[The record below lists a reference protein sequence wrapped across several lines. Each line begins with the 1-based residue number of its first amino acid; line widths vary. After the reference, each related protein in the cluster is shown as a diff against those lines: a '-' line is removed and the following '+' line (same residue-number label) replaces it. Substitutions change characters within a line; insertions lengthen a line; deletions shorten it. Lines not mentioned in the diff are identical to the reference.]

1 MSLRL
6 IEIILP
12 DEENLERLRKLL
24 EEHPTIEIWEDQIT
38 GDRTIFKILVKA
50 EESEEILDLLEKRFS
65 KSENFRILLLPVEAS
80 IPRPEKSDDEESQ
93 QESDN
98 NKNSKKIGRISREEL
113 YDDIDGQANI
123 TWVYIIMV
131 VLSSIVASVGI
142 LKDNVA
148 IIIGAMVIAPLL
160 GPNIALALGTTLG
173 DTDLIVRALKANL
186 AGIGATLVMS
196 IAIGMLLYV
205 DTSIGE
211 LASRTEVGLGDIAI
225 ALAAG
230 IAGTLSFTRGLPGT
244 LIGVMVAV
252 ALLPPTVTVGM
263 LIGSNNMALVP
274 GAVQL
279 VFVNIISIN
288 LAAVTTFFFKGVR
301 PRTWWESKKAQKAT
315 RIAMVLWSV
324 LLIILVITILIS
336 QDYIEIPVKQLG
348 LTGIF

>member
-12 DEENLERLRKLL
+12 EKEDLERLRELL
-24 EEHPTIEIWEDQIT
+24 EGHPFIEIWEDEIS
-38 GDRTIFKILVKA
+38 GDKTVFKILVRA

-65 KSENFRILLLPVEAS
+65 KSEHFRIMLIPVEAS
-80 IPRPEKSDDEESQ
+80 IPRPDKAKEEES
-93 QESDN
+93 EEEKEN
-98 NKNSKKIGRISREEL
+98 NKNNKKIGRISREEL
-113 YDDIDGQANI
+113 YADIDGQANI
-123 TWVYIIMV
+123 TSVYIVMV

-173 DTDLIVRALKANL
+173 DTDLIIRALKTNL

-230 IAGTLSFTRGLPGT
+230 VAGTLSFTRGLPGT

-263 LIGSNNMALVP
+263 LLGSNNMALLP

-279 VFVNIISIN
+279 VFVNIICIN
-288 LAAVTTFFFKGVR
+288 LAAVTTFFLKGVR
-301 PRTWWESKKAQKAT
+301 PRTWWESKKAEKAT
-315 RIAMVLWSV
+315 RIAIILWSV
-324 LLIILVITILIS
+324 LLIILAATILIS
-336 QDYIEIPVKQLG
+336 QGYL
-348 LTGIF
+348 L